1 MNIEDRRS
9 TLLRRNASLEEAIS
23 SHTEKLQSANRL
35 LEDIVHGMAH
45 GVLCFS
51 SGKFEEQE
59 ILLSNAT
66 VADYLE
72 VPKEM
77 VAPGTSRKELLN
89 FCTERGDFGRTSSDS
104 AEKWFVPSENKRSV
118 KYDRIVP
125 SGRIIQS
132 LASLSTSGTTV
143 VTFTDV
149 TEIKQKETDLDA
161 ARRAAISA
169 SQSKSEFL
177 SNMSHEIR
185 TPMNGVL
192 GIAEL
197 MRTTELDDVQRN
209 YVNVIIQSGRI
220 LLTILNDV
228 LDFSKIEAGKMEL
241 AAIPFNADKM
251 TSEAITLMT
260 AAAKDKQ
267 IELHYASNIREGVR
281 YVGDRVRLMQILTN
295 LVGNAIKFTDTG
307 QVSVDVSRRALNAEA
322 DVVRFEVSD
331 TGMGVPNDEIERIFE
346 NFSQIEGSAAERPA
360 GTGLGLAICRQLVSL
375 MSGEIGAHSVLG
387 RGSTFW
393 FEVPLKIMKP
403 DPRLLDSQVSAEA
416 LKIDEKGAE

>member
-1 MNIEDRRS
+1 MNAEDRRS

-23 SHTEKLQSANRL
+23 NHTEKLQSANRL
-35 LEDIVHGMAH
+35 LEDIVDGMAH

-66 VADYLE
+66 VADFLE

-77 VAPGTSRKELLN
+77 VAPGTPRKELLN
-89 FCTERGDFGRTSSDS
+89 YCTARGDFGKTSSDS

-149 TEIKQKETDLDA
+149 TEIKQKEADLDA

-197 MRTTELDDVQRN
+197 MRTTELDEVQRN
-209 YVNVIIQSGRI
+209 YVNVIIKSGRI

-241 AAIPFNADKM
+241 ASSPFSPDKM
-251 TSEAITLMT
+251 TSESISLMT
-260 AAAKDKQ
+260 AAAKDKE
-267 IELHYASNIREGVR
+267 IELLYASNVREGVR
-281 YVGDRVRLMQILTN
+281 YIGDRVRLMQILTN
-295 LVGNAIKFTDTG
+295 LIGNAIKFTDAG
-307 QVSVDVSRRALNAEA
+307 QVSVDVSRRTLRPEA
-322 DVVRFEVSD
+322 DVLRFEVSD
-331 TGMGVPNDEIERIFE
+331 TGVGIPEDAIERIFE

-393 FEVPLKIMKP
+393 FEVPLEIVKQ
-403 DPRLLDSQVSAEA
+403 DPQMVGSQ
-416 LKIDEKGAE
+416 G